1 MSGNNNALPLL
12 PESSGGQGQDASTS
26 NDQAMIDLST
36 VNQGVDR
43 TFQVLTHLNDRII
56 GGEAR
61 AHENTQAIHGLNG
74 EVTQLRT
81 ETGVIRDSVSQLHTD
96 TTQGFAH
103 LYSQA
108 QAGA

>member
-12 PESSGGQGQDASTS
+12 PGSSSGQGQDSSAS
-26 NDQAMIDLST
+26 NDQAMVDLSI

-43 TFQVLTHLNDRII
+43 TFQVLTHLNDRIV

-61 AHENTQAIHGLNG
+61 ANENAQAIYGLNG

-81 ETGVIRDSVSQLHTD
+81 ETGVIRDSVSQL
-96 TTQGFAH
+96 
-103 LYSQA
+103 
-108 QAGA
+108 

>member
-1 MSGNNNALPLL
+1 
-12 PESSGGQGQDASTS
+12 
-26 NDQAMIDLST
+26 MIDLST

-56 GGEAR
+56 SGEVR
-61 AHENTQAIHGLNG
+61 AYKNTQAIYGLNS

-81 ETGVIRDSVSQLHTD
+81 ETGVIRDSVSQLYTD

-108 QAGA
+108 QAGAQ

>member
-1 MSGNNNALPLL
+1 MSGNNKALPLL
-12 PESSGGQGQDASTS
+12 SESSDSQGQDASTS

-56 GGEAR
+56 SGEAR
-61 AHENTQAIHGLNG
+61 AHKNAQAIHSLNS

-81 ETGVIRDSVSQLHTD
+81 ETNVIRNSVSQLRTD
-96 TTQGFAH
+96 TT
-103 LYSQA
+103 
-108 QAGA
+108 

>member
-1 MSGNNNALPLL
+1 MSGNNSALPLL

-56 GGEAR
+56 SGEAR
-61 AHENTQAIHGLNG
+61 AHENAQAIHGLNG

-81 ETGVIRDSVSQLHTD
+81 ETGVIRDSVSQLRTD

-103 LYSQA
+103 LHSQA